1 MRVSR
6 DPRLCPAGPICD
18 KSHCDVK
25 YPSLACEYRGRRFTA
40 LLIAVLVVT
49 ATLRPATAAVDQRE
63 MKAREAF
70 AMGQYQDA
78 LDLFAKLYAEK
89 LHPNYLRN
97 IGRCYQNLGE
107 PDKAINSFREYLR
120 KAKTV
125 ASDERQEVEGYIK
138 EMEDLKAKQQATT
151 TTPPNPATG
160 TGTTTTTSTTSAT
173 TDTTPSATTST
184 GAVPALDPT
193 TTAATTTTTAAGAD
207 LTGGPQPASGEDGAG
222 PIYGRW
228 WFWAIV
234 AGVAAAGI
242 GVAAAAG
249 AFTTTQ
255 NAKCPAGTTC

>member
-1 MRVSR
+1 VK
-6 DPRLCPAGPICD
+6 RLKPAYGNRFQP
-18 KSHCDVK
+18 
-25 YPSLACEYRGRRFTA
+25 LAS
-40 LLIAVLVVT
+40 LLIAVLAVT
-49 ATLRPATAAVDQRE
+49 ATVHDAAAAVDQRE

-70 AMGQYQDA
+70 AVGKYQEA

-120 KAKTV
+120 KAK
-125 ASDERQEVEGYIK
+125 AIGPDERQEVESYIK

-151 TTPPNPATG
+151 TPPNPTG
-160 TGTTTTTSTTSAT
+160 SPGGAAT
-173 TDTTPSATTST
+173 TGGPSSAGAAGASSGPSATTATATGST
-184 GAVPALDPT
+184 GSTTVPTLNPT
-193 TTAATTTTTAAGAD
+193 ATATVQQPAGAD
-207 LTGGPQPASGEDGAG
+207 LTGGAQPGATDATDASGATGEAR

-234 AGVAAAGI
+234 VGVIGAGV

-249 AFTTTQ
+249 AFTKTED
-255 NAKCPAGTTC
+255 AKCPSGSQC